1 MGRWIL
7 GDGFWRAGCDDVAAV
22 FACVGSEV
30 DDPVCAFDDVEVVLY
45 DEDGVAAV
53 NEAVEDFDE
62 DADVV
67 KVQSRGGFV
76 EEIKRFA
83 RGGSRKFGCEFDAL
97 CLAAREGCGWL
108 TEAPNNPGP
117 RRRVI

>member
-7 GDGFWRAGCDDVAAV
+7 GDGFWRAGCDDVSAV
-22 FACVGSEV
+22 FTGVGSEV
-30 DDPVCAFDDVEVVLY
+30 DDPVCAFDDVEVVFY
-45 DEDGVAAV
+45 DENGVAAV

-76 EEIKRFA
+76 EEVKRLA
-83 RGGSRKFGCEFDAL
+83 RGGSRQFGCEFDAL
-97 CLAAREGCGWL
+97 CFAAREGCGWL
-108 TEAPNNPGP
+108 AEAQITQAHVGE
-117 RRRVI
+117 

>member
-1 MGRWIL
+1 MGRWVL

-22 FACVGSEV
+22 FARVGSQV
-30 DDPVCAFDDVEVVLY
+30 DDPVCAFDHIEVVFY

-76 EEIKRFA
+76 EEVKRFA
-83 RGGSRKFGCEFDAL
+83 RGGSRQFGCEFDAL
-97 CLAAREGCGWL
+97 CFAAGEGCGRL
-108 TEAPNNPGP
+108 TEAEITQAHVGE
-117 RRRVI
+117 